1 MTGIISRKELVPQFI
16 LKGWVLMKKVVTIK
30 AVTIGEGLP
39 KICVPMVGETIPQ
52 LIEEAEILKRIDLD
66 VVEWRVDFFEDA
78 TNIERVKKALQAI
91 RKVLVDKPIIFTFRS
106 AKEGGQK
113 EVSTAFYFEL
123 NRLISET
130 KLVEVIDIEL
140 FNNEKDVKELV
151 EVAHENGVAV
161 IISNHDFHNTPEKE
175 EIISRLRKAQG
186 LGADIPKI
194 AVMPNCAEDVIILL
208 DATRI
213 MNEKY
218 ADGPIITISMAEKGL
233 ISRLSGELFGSALTF
248 GAVKKASAPGQMAVV
263 ELRRTIQL
271 LHNNT
276 APQEMI

>member
-113 EVSTAFYFEL
+113 EVS
-123 NRLISET
+123 
-130 KLVEVIDIEL
+130 
-140 FNNEKDVKELV
+140 
-151 EVAHENGVAV
+151 
-161 IISNHDFHNTPEKE
+161 
-175 EIISRLRKAQG
+175 
-186 LGADIPKI
+186 KI
-194 AVMPNCAEDVIILL
+194 G
-208 DATRI
+208 R
-213 MNEKY
+213 
-218 ADGPIITISMAEKGL
+218 
-233 ISRLSGELFGSALTF
+233 
-248 GAVKKASAPGQMAVV
+248 ASCRERVS
-263 ELRRTIQL
+263 
-271 LHNNT
+271 
-276 APQEMI
+276 